1 MINLDKYQRNA
12 AFCNDKK
19 ALVVAPPGSGKT
31 TVIINRLE
39 YLIRE
44 MNIRPQ
50 NIVVITFTKAA
61 ANNMRERFKNLYKG
75 ISYPFFGTFH
85 GLFYKILKR
94 ERGNLKLIVGNE
106 AYKLVRNFLN
116 NKLDEISDE
125 KVKEMLNMIS
135 YYKSRGQFKEG
146 NFDKDLFYECYREYE
161 SYKDKNELLDF
172 DDLQIECKNLFLS
185 DPNVLKNYK
194 NLFKHILVD
203 EFQDCDPTQIE
214 ILQLFDESNLFSV
227 GDEDQCIYSFRGSE
241 PRCMVEFEK
250 FFLGGKKKYLKY
262 NYRSSKNIV
271 DASIKAIENN
281 NQRNKKQIKAFK
293 DQKGTFEI
301 LTPYNESIQ
310 VEDISKKIE
319 TEKNKG
325 ISYKENAVLY
335 RTNMQSR
342 SIIDGF
348 IRNKIPFKLLDG
360 EYNFYEHFICKDL
373 AAYLNLSIDP
383 TDKESFFRVI
393 NKPFRYV
400 SKNILEEMKKNPYK
414 ENLFEKLKENK
425 NIHPY
430 QVKNID
436 KLYKDICSLNKM
448 SLGVAINFILND
460 LDYRNYLIDY
470 SNKYKQN
477 FDELEDVVNEF
488 RSSSL
493 DFSSIIKFLV
503 HIEFIGDKLKESK
516 NLERDA
522 VLLSTIHGVKGM
534 EFQNVF
540 LIEANEDIL
549 PHKNSNEENNEEE
562 RRIFY
567 VALTRA
573 IKNLYVY
580 APKNLKGSFK
590 EKSVFLKETEFEEF
604 FLEKNYGFKI
614 GQEITH
620 KSFGVGK
627 IIDLNKKEIEILFKE
642 GIKRRFSLEVLIE
655 NRLID

>member
-1 MINLDKYQRNA
+1 MVKLDKYQANA
-12 AFCNDKK
+12 AFCRDEKV
-19 ALVVAPPGSGKT
+19 LVVAPPGSGKT

-39 YLIRE
+39 YLIKE
-44 MNIRPQ
+44 MRVRPQ
-50 NIVVITFTKAA
+50 NVVVITFTKAA
-61 ANNMRERFKNLYKG
+61 ANNMKERFKNIYNG

-85 GLFYKILKR
+85 GLFYKILIR
-94 ERGNLKLIVGNE
+94 EKGKIKLISSNE
-106 AYKLVRNFLN
+106 SYKLIKNFLS
-116 NKLDEISDE
+116 NKLDEVSDE
-125 KVKEMLNMIS
+125 KVKEILNMIS
-135 YYKSRGQFKEG
+135 YYKCRNSLKES
-146 NFDKDLFYECYREYE
+146 NFDRNLFYECYSAYQE
-161 SYKDKNELLDF
+161 YKDKNELLDF

-185 DPNVLKNYK
+185 NHNILKSYK

-214 ILQLFDESNLFSV
+214 ILQLFDENNLFAV

-241 PRCMVEFEK
+241 PKCMVEFEK
-250 FFLGGKKKYLKY
+250 FFLGGIKKYLRY
-262 NYRSSKNIV
+262 NYRSTKNIV
-271 DASIKAIENN
+271 EASEKVIENN
-281 NQRNKKQIKAFK
+281 FERNKKEIRAFK
-293 DQKGTFEI
+293 DDKGTFEI
-301 LTPYNESIQ
+301 LTPYNESMQ
-310 VEDISKKIE
+310 VDDISKKIE
-319 TEKNKG
+319 KEKNNG
-325 ISYKENAVLY
+325 ISCEDNAVLY
-335 RTNMQSR
+335 RTNIQSR

-373 AAYLNLSIDP
+373 AAYLNLAIDP
-383 TDKESFFRVI
+383 TDKESFFRII
-393 NKPFRYV
+393 NKPFRYI
-400 SKNILEEMKKNPYK
+400 SKNILEDMKKDSYK

-430 QVKNID
+430 QIKNID
-436 KLYKDICSLNKM
+436 KLYKDVCSLNKM

-460 LDYRNYLIDY
+460 LDYRNHLIDY
-470 SNKYKQN
+470 STKYKQN

-488 RSSSL
+488 RNSSL

-516 NLERDA
+516 NLERDG

-534 EFQNVF
+534 EFKNVF
-540 LIEANEDIL
+540 LIEVNEEIL
-549 PHKNSNEENNEEE
+549 PHKNSNEKNNEEE

-580 APKNLKGSFK
+580 APKNLRGSFK
-590 EKSVFLKETEFEEF
+590 EKSIFLKETEFEGF

-614 GQEITH
+614 GQEIIH
-620 KSFGVGK
+620 KSFGKGK

-642 GIKRRFSLEVLIE
+642 GIKRRFSLDVLVE
-655 NRLID
+655 NGLIN